1 MRRLGPIDR
10 ALIFTLVPIWAFWFA
25 LYLNN
30 LARSRVADIPIDVSV
45 PPGPDD
51 YPTLLGFWGGVPR
64 GGPWGGLQVGDRLLT
79 VGQADL
85 RGVWPVGFV
94 ARVYKETDAS
104 LHLPLIFMRAGLR
117 HKSQLSLK
125 TDPFPWVWA
134 VVNLSFVGFAI
145 LLILRRPNSRG
156 IRAIFLMTMVFSLR
170 FMPFAPG
177 PTAAPLALT
186 YLMLGFNFVS
196 ALIVLPLVLRVAY
209 FFPEDAIPV
218 KVRVPKWPWFFAIA
232 GPLWCVWMVGMTLPP
247 LVYAGL
253 DLAFLITFLGRGSYR
268 FLHADPVARRQG
280 KWVLFG
286 LYLAL
291 VPIFAAEV
299 LALVKPSLGPMREL
313 ACILYAVIPLCFFI
327 AIVRFNLF
335 DIDRLMGATA
345 AYTIVCIVV
354 IAAAIVMLP
363 RVSQAAT
370 MAWGL
375 DPTTGQFMLALLLA
389 AMVVPTSRY
398 LRPQIERFFFAE
410 RYALERGV
418 EHLLRA
424 LSECSGPQEVLT
436 LAGERLDFCLRPESC
451 VIYGRLAETY
461 APLFFRGRAV
471 APILG
476 ARASLV
482 TALQAETR
490 SVEVERWLRLPS
502 LSLPRAD
509 RAVLDSLGVAVLVP
523 MHRGDMIAAI
533 LCLGHKRSGDIY
545 TATDLTLLTAVAEK
559 VSAELRR
566 FDEAAIAREVS
577 AMSETFRRYVPE
589 PIAAQ
594 IVSGQNLDARESDV
608 SVLFVDIR
616 GYTSYAED
624 KPAGEVFSTVNRYTE
639 TVSRVVRA
647 HGGTV
652 VEFNGDGMMAVFGA
666 PAPLVEK
673 ERAAVAAS
681 RQIILSVRS
690 LELGVQREQPLDVG
704 VGIATGKAFVGNIQS
719 IDRLIWSAIGDTSNL
734 AARLQ
739 SLTRDLNAAV
749 VIDSATRTGAGDA
762 AADFERH
769 EGTPIRGRRQSE
781 DVYALPLPAQVFST
795 SAYPAG

>member
-1 MRRLGPIDR
+1 
-10 ALIFTLVPIWAFWFA
+10 
-25 LYLNN
+25 
-30 LARSRVADIPIDVSV
+30 
-45 PPGPDD
+45 
-51 YPTLLGFWGGVPR
+51 
-64 GGPWGGLQVGDRLLT
+64 
-79 VGQADL
+79 
-85 RGVWPVGFV
+85 
-94 ARVYKETDAS
+94 
-104 LHLPLIFMRAGLR
+104 
-117 HKSQLSLK
+117 
-125 TDPFPWVWA
+125 
-134 VVNLSFVGFAI
+134 
-145 LLILRRPNSRG
+145 
-156 IRAIFLMTMVFSLR
+156 
-170 FMPFAPG
+170 MPFSPG
-177 PTAAPLALT
+177 TAAPLALT
-186 YLMLGFNFVS
+186 YLCAGVNFVS
-196 ALIVLPLVLRVAY
+196 ALVVLPLVLRVTY

-218 KVRVPKWPWFFAIA
+218 KVRLPKWPWFFAIA
-232 GPLWCVWMVGMTLPP
+232 GPLWCVWMVGMTPTP

-313 ACILYAVIPLCFFI
+313 ACILYAVVPLCFFI

-354 IAAAIVMLP
+354 IAAAIVMVP

-424 LSECSGPQEVLT
+424 LSVCSGPQEVSHASRGATGL
-436 LAGERLDFCLRPESC
+436 LSEAGELR
-451 VIYGRLAETY
+451 YL
-461 APLFFRGRAV
+461 RAV
-471 APILG
+471 GRNLRAAFLSRARGGPNPRCQGLPCHRAP
-476 ARASLV
+476 
-482 TALQAETR
+482 AETR

-502 LSLPRAD
+502 LSLPPAD

-566 FDEAAIAREVS
+566 FDEAAIAQEVS

-608 SVLFVDIR
+608 SILFVDIR

-624 KPAGEVFSTVNRYTE
+624 RPAAEVFSTVNRYTE

-666 PAPLVEK
+666 PAPLAQK
-673 ERAAVAAS
+673 
-681 RQIILSVRS
+681 
-690 LELGVQREQPLDVG
+690 
-704 VGIATGKAFVGNIQS
+704 
-719 IDRLIWSAIGDTSNL
+719 
-734 AARLQ
+734 
-739 SLTRDLNAAV
+739 
-749 VIDSATRTGAGDA
+749 GA
-762 AADFERH
+762 
-769 EGTPIRGRRQSE
+769 RGRGS
-781 DVYALPLPAQVFST
+781 
-795 SAYPAG
+795 